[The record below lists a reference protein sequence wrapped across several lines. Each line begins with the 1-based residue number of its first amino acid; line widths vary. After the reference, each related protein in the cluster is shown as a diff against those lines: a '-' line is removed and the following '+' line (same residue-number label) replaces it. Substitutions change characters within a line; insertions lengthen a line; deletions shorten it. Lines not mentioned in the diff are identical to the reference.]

1 MGFSRFVEG
10 GRGVLINFGPDAGKL
25 ATIIDVVDGRRVLID
40 GPQSIT
46 EVARQVINLKRIS
59 LTDVKVENLSVG
71 CKVTKLEVE
80 WEEQGILEKWEE
92 SAWSKKLMRRK
103 TRASTS
109 DFERFKVMIAKG
121 QKAKLVAAQVK

>member
-1 MGFSRFVEG
+1 MGFSRFVEV
-10 GRGVLINFGPDAGKL
+10 GRVVLINFGPDAGKL